1 MLQRLRAILTSRRL
15 LIILTVLVGVVGVG
29 YLLFASFVFDPL
41 EDPLEDTASIV
52 PRDVEYFFRWQDAGS
67 SFASFPEPAVWG
79 DLKATDVYQEL
90 DSGGGIELW
99 SERTGLGTLFG
110 QLGEMTGAVP
120 AGLSLKSDF
129 LREVAFAGKGEPS
142 LGANFDGM
150 LMLRVS
156 FKVKAGVAML
166 NFGFVRDKLPEDL
179 GIVKEGDYYRLPG
192 FFEGKDAFLTRS
204 SDIVL
209 LASSAEWLDKAMD
222 LQLRKG
228 EDSLAFA
235 SVFHDNVTA
244 FLGEAD
250 QPIEVFMRWERLR
263 DAMPSFP
270 PQGDDPGF
278 VTKAFSAFFTTDLLR
293 IASGYW
299 LPGKRFQVRLS
310 GDVDSSRA
318 TSDFQKNWLES
329 SSVSVNRIRE
339 FAGVTPSD
347 SFFFSGFAGRTDEV
361 LIEIESALDSET
373 RRLLDEIATGTGR
386 YNGMVDLLRAVS
398 VHFQPGIFIA
408 MGRNDYPEKTGD
420 NAIEHDDTP
429 VPAIAIL
436 ARATSN
442 SSYEDLQAMIARDMQ
457 RLVGGEVRQ
466 WNLPLSGGA
475 SGKSFSS
482 PAIPGTGEII
492 LADIPALKAVM
503 ICNHWDYATEISK
516 LSMLSTAGDRK
527 KEKLSSSDDFRSAI
541 DSIDGGASLFVW
553 LEPSEARPWLDKV
566 ADDFAVARFR
576 DAMDQKYASERPAI
590 ERRLKQ
596 ELFNTD
602 GRLNGDQQRQLDDA
616 VDQALEELDADER
629 ARQVPA
635 FRAEFQQGLLPLQWM
650 DWAALVLKANRRK
663 ASIVLDG
670 ELSLD

>member
-1 MLQRLRAILTSRRL
+1 MLQRLRALLTSRRL
-15 LIILTVLVGVVGVG
+15 LIVLTVLVGVLGVG
-29 YLLFASFVFDPL
+29 YLLFVSFVFDPL

-52 PRDVEYFFRWQDAGS
+52 PRDVEYFFRWQEAGA

-79 DLKATDVYQEL
+79 DLKATEVYDEL
-90 DSGGGIELW
+90 EAGGGLDLW
-99 SERTGLGTLFG
+99 AERTGLGALMG
-110 QLGEMTGAVP
+110 QLGDMTGAVP

-142 LGANFDGM
+142 LGASFDGM

-192 FFEGKDAFLTRS
+192 FFEGKDAFLARS

-209 LASSAEWLDKAMD
+209 LASSAEWLDQAMD
-222 LQLRKG
+222 LQLKGG

-250 QPIEVFMRWERLR
+250 QPVEVFMRWERLR

-270 PQGDDPGF
+270 PQGGDSGF

-293 IASGYW
+293 TASGYW

-318 TSDFQKNWLES
+318 ASDFQKNWLES
-329 SSVSVNRIRE
+329 SSISGNRIRE
-339 FAGVTPSD
+339 FAGVVPAD

-408 MGRNDYPEKTGD
+408 MRRNDYPEKTGD
-420 NAIEHDDTP
+420 NKIEHDDTP
-429 VPAIAIL
+429 VPALAIM
-436 ARATSN
+436 ARATGG

-466 WNLPLSGGA
+466 WNLPLAGGA
-475 SGKSFSS
+475 NGKSFSS

-492 LADIPALKAVM
+492 LVDIPALKAVM
-503 ICNHWDYATEISK
+503 ICNQWDFATEISR
-516 LSMLSTAGDRK
+516 LSMLSTAGDRQN
-527 KEKLSSSDDFRSAI
+527 EKLSSTDHFRSAI
-541 DSIDGGASLFVW
+541 DSVDGGASLFVW
-553 LEPSEARPWLDKV
+553 LEPSEARLWLDRV
-566 ADDFAVARFR
+566 AEDFAVARFR
-576 DAMDQKYASERPAI
+576 DAMDQKYVSERPAI
-590 ERRLKQ
+590 ERRLKR
-596 ELFNTD
+596 EMFNAD
-602 GRLNGDQQRQLDDA
+602 GRLNGEQQRQLNDA
-616 VDQALEELDADER
+616 VDQAMEELDAGER
-629 ARQVPA
+629 ARQVPS

-650 DWAALVLKANRRK
+650 DWASLVLKANRRK

-670 ELSLD
+670 ALQLD

>member
-1 MLQRLRAILTSRRL
+1 MLHRLRAFLTSRKL
-15 LIILTVLVGVVGVG
+15 LIVLTVLVGIVGVV
-29 YLLFASFVFDPL
+29 YLAFASFIFDPF
-41 EDPLEDTASIV
+41 EDSLEDTASIV
-52 PRDVEYFFRWQDAGS
+52 PRDVEYFFRWQDAGA

-79 DLKATDVYQEL
+79 DLKSTDVYKQMEA
-90 DSGGGIELW
+90 GGGLDLW
-99 SERTGLGTLFG
+99 EERTGLGGLFS
-110 QLGEMTGAVP
+110 QLGEMSAAVP

-129 LREVAFAGKGEPS
+129 LREVAFAGNGEPS

-166 NFGFVRDKLPEDL
+166 NFDFVRDKLPAEV

-192 FFEGKDAFLTRS
+192 FFEGKDAYLTRS
-204 SDIVL
+204 HDIVL
-209 LASSAEWLDKAMD
+209 LASSAEWLDKAQD

-250 QPIEVFMRWERLR
+250 QPVEVFMRWDKLSGV
-263 DAMPSFP
+263 MPGFP
-270 PQGDDPGF
+270 PKSGEQGF
-278 VTKAFSAFFTTDLLR
+278 VSRVFSAFFTTDLLR

-310 GDVDSSRA
+310 GDVDSSRT

-329 SSVSVNRIRE
+329 SAVSVNRIRE
-339 FAGVTPSD
+339 FAGIVPAE

-361 LIEIESALDSET
+361 LIEIESALDAET

-398 VHFQPGIFIA
+398 VHFQPGIFVA
-408 MGRNDYPEKTGD
+408 MRRNDYPEKAEE
-420 NAIEHDDTP
+420 NQIEHDDTP

-436 ARATSN
+436 ARATSR
-442 SSYEDLQAMIARDMQ
+442 STYEDLQSMLARDMQ

-466 WNLPLSGGA
+466 WVLPLSGGA
-475 SGKSFSS
+475 NGKSFSS
-482 PAIPGTGEII
+482 PAIPGTGEIV
-492 LADIPALKAVM
+492 LAEVPALNAVL
-503 ICNHWDYATEISK
+503 ISNHWDYATEISK
-516 LSMLSTAGDRK
+516 LSMLSVDSQK
-527 KEKLSSSDDFRSAI
+527 QKLSSSDAFRSSL
-541 DSIDGGASLFVW
+541 DSLDAGANLFVW
-553 LEPSEARPWLDKV
+553 LEPSEAQPWLELV
-566 ADDFAVARFR
+566 AEDFAVARFR

-596 ELFNTD
+596 EMFNTD
-602 GRLNGDQQRQLDDA
+602 GRLNADQQRQLDNA
-616 VDQALEELDADER
+616 VDAALEELDSSER
-629 ARQVPA
+629 GRLVPA
-635 FRAEFQQGLLPLQWM
+635 YRDEFLQGLLPAQWM
-650 DWAALVLKANRRK
+650 DWMALSLKADRRK
-663 ASIVLDG
+663 AAIVLDG
-670 ELSLD
+670 ALQLD

>member
-1 MLQRLRAILTSRRL
+1 MLQRLRAFFTSRRL
-15 LIILTVLVGVVGVG
+15 LIALTVLVGIVGVG

-79 DLKATDVYQEL
+79 DLKATEVYDEL
-90 DSGGGIELW
+90 EAGGGIDQW
-99 SERTGLGTLFG
+99 AERTGLGALFG

-129 LREVAFAGKGEPS
+129 LREVALAGRGEPG
-142 LGANFDGM
+142 LGAGFDGV

-166 NFGFVRDKLPEDL
+166 NFDFVRDKLPEDL

-192 FFEGKDAFLTRS
+192 FFEGKDAYLTRTR
-204 SDIVL
+204 DIVM
-209 LASSAEWLDKAMD
+209 LASSAEWLDKAAD
-222 LQLRKG
+222 LELKKG

-244 FLGEAD
+244 FLGESD

-263 DAMPSFP
+263 DRLPGFP
-270 PQGDDPGF
+270 PQGDEPGF
-278 VTKAFSAFFTTDLLR
+278 VTRAFSSFFTTDLLR

-318 TSDFQKNWLES
+318 TSEFQKNWLES
-329 SSVSVNRIRE
+329 SSVSVNRIRD
-339 FAGVTPSD
+339 FAGLVPSD

-361 LIEIESALDSET
+361 LIEIEGAMDAET

-386 YNGMVDLLRAVS
+386 YNGMVDLLRALS

-408 MGRNDYPEKTGD
+408 MRRNDYPEKTGD
-420 NAIEHDDTP
+420 NKIEHDDTP

-436 ARATSN
+436 ARATGG

-466 WNLPLSGGA
+466 WNLPLAGGA

-503 ICNHWDYATEISK
+503 ICNHWDYATKISE
-516 LSMLSTAGDRK
+516 LSMRSIAGDPR
-527 KEKLSSSDDFRSAI
+527 KEKLSSTDKFRSAM
-541 DSIDGGASLFVW
+541 DSIEAGVSLFVW
-553 LEPSEARPWLDKV
+553 MEPSEARPWLDKV
-566 ADDFAVARFR
+566 AEDYAVARFR
-576 DAMDQKYASERPAI
+576 DSMDQKYAAERPGI
-590 ERRLKQ
+590 ESRLKQ
-596 ELFNTD
+596 QLFNTD
-602 GRLNGDQQRQLDDA
+602 GRLSADQQRQLDNA

-635 FRAEFQQGLLPLQWM
+635 FREEFQQGLLPLQWL
-650 DWAALVLKANRRK
+650 DWASLMLKANRRK

-670 ELSLD
+670 ALRLD

>member
-1 MLQRLRAILTSRRL
+1 MLQRLRALLTSRRL
-15 LIILTVLVGVVGVG
+15 LIVLTVLVGVLGVG

-52 PRDVEYFFRWQDAGS
+52 PRDVEYFFRWQDAGA

-79 DLKATDVYQEL
+79 DLKATEVYDEL
-90 DSGGGIELW
+90 EAGGGLDLW
-99 SERTGLGTLFG
+99 AERTGLGALMG

-142 LGANFDGM
+142 LGASFDGM

-192 FFEGKDAFLTRS
+192 FFEGKDAFLARS

-209 LASSAEWLDKAMD
+209 LASSAEWLDQAMD
-222 LQLRKG
+222 LQLKGG

-250 QPIEVFMRWERLR
+250 QPVEVFMRWERLR

-270 PQGDDPGF
+270 PQGGDPGF

-318 TSDFQKNWLES
+318 TSEFQKNWLES
-329 SSVSVNRIRE
+329 SSISVNRIRE
-339 FAGVTPSD
+339 FAGVVPAD

-408 MGRNDYPEKTGD
+408 MRRNDYPEKTGD
-420 NAIEHDDTP
+420 NKIEYDDTP
-429 VPAIAIL
+429 VPALAVM
-436 ARATSN
+436 ARATGG

-466 WNLPLSGGA
+466 WNLPLSGA
-475 SGKSFSS
+475 ANGKSFSS

-492 LADIPALKAVM
+492 LVDIPALKAVM
-503 ICNHWDYATEISK
+503 ICNQWDFATEISR
-516 LSMLSTAGDRK
+516 LSMLSTAGDRQN
-527 KEKLSSSDDFRSAI
+527 EKLSSTDNFRSAI
-541 DSIDGGASLFVW
+541 DSVDGGASLFVW
-553 LEPSEARPWLDKV
+553 LEPSEARPWLDLV
-566 ADDFAVARFR
+566 AEDFAVARFR

-596 ELFNTD
+596 EMFNTD
-602 GRLNGDQQRQLDDA
+602 GRLNGEQQRQLNDA
-616 VDQALEELDADER
+616 VDQAMEELDAGER
-629 ARQVPA
+629 ARQVPS

-650 DWAALVLKANRRK
+650 DWASLVLKANRRK

-670 ELSLD
+670 ALQLD